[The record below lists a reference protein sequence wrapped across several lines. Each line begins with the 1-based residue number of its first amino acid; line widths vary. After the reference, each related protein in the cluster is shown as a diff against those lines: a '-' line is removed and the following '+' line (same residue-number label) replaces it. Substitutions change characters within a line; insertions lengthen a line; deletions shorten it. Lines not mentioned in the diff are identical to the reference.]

1 MGPNMPVSVVCD
13 SAAVKCS
20 TAIRESLS
28 ITNGHGN
35 NVHTQLVA
43 SAKRALL
50 DKIEYEETP
59 PNFRNSVHDTLKSKY
74 TVLNG
79 TTFHLSAD
87 NNNGTGKKPNILLF
101 LERNVT
107 DLIIFFLCMTDIVS
121 IYQ

>member
-28 ITNGHGN
+28 ITNGLNGN
-35 NVHTQLVA
+35 GNVHSQLVA

-50 DKIEYEETP
+50 DTIEYEETP

-79 TTFHLSAD
+79 TFHLAD
-87 NNNGTGKKPNILLF
+87 NCASSEKCGKSF
-101 LERNVT
+101 
-107 DLIIFFLCMTDIVS
+107 
-121 IYQ
+121 